1 MASAKE
7 KAFQKK
13 VKSLI
18 KKADSMEN
26 AAVKRTIKL
35 LAAARKEVAATVA
48 ITEWEAFNLP
58 ELKASI
64 ERTMGEFGAKYNVD
78 LRDAQREFWEH
89 GIQMVDAPIREIGI
103 YKVIPEIDMTALGI
117 MQDFSTDLVVGLGK
131 DAGRKI
137 NQEISM
143 GIIGKKSPFEVMQA
157 VGRNLKD
164 KSIFKSIA
172 ARAETI
178 TRNETGRV
186 LEMAS
191 QARRERAA
199 EIIPGL
205 GKEWKHSP
213 FAKVPRP
220 SHQAADG
227 QKRKADEDF
236 NVGGE
241 ELSFPR
247 DPKGSAKNTINCSC
261 YTIPWHPN
269 WDAAV
274 EEQQEAA

>member
-7 KAFQKK
+7 RAFQKK

-18 KKADSMEN
+18 KKANSMED
-26 AAVKRTIKL
+26 ASVKRAIKL

-48 ITEWEAFNLP
+48 ITEWEAYRLP
-58 ELKASI
+58 ELKAAI
-64 ERTMGEFGAKYNVD
+64 DRTMREFGAKYSVD
-78 LRDAQREFWEH
+78 LRDAQTEFWNH
-89 GIQMVDAPIREIGI
+89 GIDIVDLPIREVGI
-103 YKVIPEIDMTALGI
+103 YAVIPEIDMTALGI
-117 MQDFSTDLVVGLGK
+117 MQDFTADLATNLGK
-131 DAGRKI
+131 DAARKI
-137 NQEISM
+137 SQEISM
-143 GIIGKKSPFEVMQA
+143 GIIGKKSPYEVMQA

-199 EIIPGL
+199 EVVPGL

-213 FAKVPRP
+213 YAKVPRP
-220 SHQAADG
+220 SHVAADG
-227 QKRKADEDF
+227 QTRKVDEDF

-261 YTIPWHPN
+261 YSIPYHPN

-274 EEQQEAA
+274 EAQQEAA